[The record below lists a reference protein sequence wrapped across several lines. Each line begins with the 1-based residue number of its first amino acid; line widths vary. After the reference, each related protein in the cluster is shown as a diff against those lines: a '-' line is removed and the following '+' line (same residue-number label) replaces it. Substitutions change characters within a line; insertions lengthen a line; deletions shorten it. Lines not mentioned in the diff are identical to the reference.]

1 MADDQAVS
9 IYLVTIR
16 TTSRNLTS
24 SSTTEWSVPFTQLQR
39 ARDGDITP
47 EMERVAEREQVD
59 PEFVRGQV
67 ADGQAVIPTNHHHD
81 ALDPMIIG
89 REFATKVNANI
100 RNSETTSDREGE
112 LEKLHAA
119 VHYGADTVMD
129 LSTGDHL
136 DEIREANVTHSPV
149 PIGTVPIYEALTH
162 ADGPADLTHELL
174 LDVVEKK
181 AEQGVD
187 YMTIHA
193 GVRMEHL
200 TLTDDRKTG
209 IVSRGGSILA
219 QWMEENAMENP
230 LYTQFED
237 ICEILV
243 EHDVTVSLG
252 DGLRPGCLADASDD
266 AQFAELE
273 TLGELTR
280 TAWDH
285 GVQVVVEGPGHVPMD
300 QIAANVDRQREVCD
314 GAPFYVLGPLVTDVA
329 PGYDHITSAIGATEA
344 ARHGAAMLCYVT
356 PKEHLGLPDAEDV
369 RDGLAAYRIAAHAAD
384 VANDR
389 PGARDWDD
397 ALSEARY
404 DFDWR
409 RQFELALDAER
420 ARDYHDQT
428 LPGDNYKDARFCS
441 MCGVEFC
448 SMRIDQ
454 DARAADGEM
463 TDERDHT
470 DLDASA
476 AAAVNRPPVGTHD
489 ASRVPDLPD
498 SVDVHGDEVRGDA
511 DTCDD
516 ADARGDD

>member
-1 MADDQAVS
+1 
-9 IYLVTIR
+9 
-16 TTSRNLTS
+16 
-24 SSTTEWSVPFTQLQR
+24 
-39 ARDGDITP
+39 
-47 EMERVAEREQVD
+47 MERVAERENRD
-59 PEFVRGQV
+59 PEFVREQV
-67 ADGQAVIPTNHHHD
+67 AEGQAVIPSNHAHD

-100 RNSETTSDREGE
+100 GNSDETGDLQGE

-129 LSTGDHL
+129 LSTGGNL
-136 DEIREANVTHSPV
+136 DVIREANVEHSPV
-149 PIGTVPIYEALTH
+149 PVGTVPIYEAVTRV
-162 ADGPADLTHELL
+162 DDPADLTADLL
-174 LDVVEKK
+174 LDVIEKQ

-193 GVRMEHL
+193 GVLLEHL
-200 TLTDDRKTG
+200 PLTDGRTTG

-219 QWMEENAMENP
+219 QWIEENGAQNP
-230 LYTQFED
+230 LYTSFD
-237 ICEILV
+237 ALCGILA

-252 DGLRPGCLADASDD
+252 DGLRPGSLADASDA
-266 AQFAELE
+266 AQFAELD

-280 TAWDH
+280 RAWDH
-285 GVQVVVEGPGHVPMD
+285 GVQVMVEGPGHVPMD
-300 QIAANVDRQREVCD
+300 EVADNVERQQAVCD

-344 ARHGAAMLCYVT
+344 ARAGAAMLCYVT

-404 DFDWR
+404 NFDWR
-409 RQFELALDAER
+409 EQFDLALDPDR
-420 ARDYHDQT
+420 ARAYHDQT
-428 LPGDNYKDARFCS
+428 LPEDNYKEARFCS
-441 MCGVEFC
+441 MCGAEFC

-454 DARAADGEM
+454 DARDADGEM
-463 TDERDHT
+463 TSLDADGGGTDGDDGT
-470 DLDASA
+470 DLDASP
-476 AAAVNRPPVGTHD
+476 AAAVNRPPVGSHD
-489 ASRVPDLPD
+489 TSGVPDEIEIDGVTFTP
-498 SVDVHGDEVRGDA
+498 EDA
-511 DTCDD
+511 PADD
-516 ADARGDD
+516 